1 MSTNGMPWQLK
12 FSASLFAILFLVA
25 LAPGTL
31 SANDGKPVVATDG
44 GGGADENPAESDCD

>member
-1 MSTNGMPWQLK
+1 MPWQLK